1 MNLATL
7 LTLCISSDSFSG
19 VFTICYSN
27 MSPVDRDYVASSFPI
42 WMPFISFSCLIYLV
56 LHSNMMLKTS
66 GKSRHLFLISEEKL
80 LTFYH
85 WIQCWLWVYCLWP
98 LLCWD
103 MFLTYSIL
111 SAFIMK
117 ECSILSNF
125 FLNLLR
131 WSYYFIILLMWYII
145 FIDLYMSKSLHS
157 RVKSH
162 SVIVCDYFNVLLN

>member
-1 MNLATL
+1 MKVRL
-7 LTLCISSDSFSG
+7 LYCFIKYF
-19 VFTICYSN
+19 
-27 MSPVDRDYVASSFPI
+27 
-42 WMPFISFSCLIYLV
+42 FISNLNVFFFLAELLWLGFWKGV
-56 LHSNMMLKTS
+56 MRSNTFV
-66 GKSRHLFLISEEKL
+66 LFLISEEKL